1 MEDYQKQI
9 AAIFLDNRIRLLTK
23 SQGALTQQHIA
34 ALRASMLKDQRLL
47 KYLIEL
53 CLLCDF
59 IEEAIGIFR
68 NDYTKLVDGALN
80 VTGTLRFL
88 MQNAGIV
95 AETNGMD
102 WDCKYKSM
110 INVDV
115 KSKDYEQVLLWLRG
129 KDVQSSDLTVNSLGL
144 SRKVVDTRSVNNQS
158 AHDIKVQLQS
168 DIGISSALKSSSHLA
183 ERGSTPKQ
191 RRQQAKRNLPSD
203 LENDLY
209 NDEEEEVVSDFNT
222 PSAIDTKKQEQLKVV
237 EEAKSYDYS
246 RAPPV
251 DSSSWKSPFHSLSS
265 IIPSFWKSSSSQ
277 PSRINKSDEIFSKSG
292 RKKLRMVNTNAKMQ
306 QQSIPEVDDSSEL
319 QTQENSQI
327 LDGLNELTVV
337 EGDDDD
343 SLLVENQKSVGDI
356 EQPSSTKSV
365 RKSPSRGS
373 KSPRKIGNSLLLGTS
388 SPAMQ
393 QQQSSTRRVTRSQ
406 SPAKLSHDD
415 VNSERDMVETEV
427 KSDLQ
432 QSDGD
437 TILHLSAKFKSP
449 AVKKI
454 SELQQKS
461 SPQQY
466 QDSSQPSAGSSASP
480 GRKSPSRSPPR
491 KTKLGG
497 YNSSPKAPDVRP
509 YTNSPD
515 KPLPQRKRLPIRAS
529 LNAEQ
534 KNEDASGTPE
544 QQKEQT
550 YQKKGKGE
558 GRSKTESPKRQR
570 VHSTPHPRRG
580 RGASVENLVDQTP
593 KSSRPVETPPS
604 MRMVTRSM
612 RKRQASS
619 LSQTDDSQDGDE

>member
-1 MEDYQKQI
+1 MEDYKKQI

-34 ALRASMLKDQRLL
+34 ALRASLLKDQRLL
-47 KYLIEL
+47 KHLIEF
-53 CLLCDF
+53 CLLCEF
-59 IEEAIGIFR
+59 IEEAIGIYR

-80 VTGTLRFL
+80 VTGTLRFM

-110 INVDV
+110 INLDV
-115 KSKDYEQVLLWLRG
+115 KSKDYEQVLMWLRG
-129 KDVQSSDLTVNSLGL
+129 KEVESADLTVKSLGL
-144 SRKVVDTRSVNNQS
+144 SRKVVDSRSVNTQS
-158 AHDIKVQLQS
+158 AHDIKLQLWS
-168 DIGISSALKSSSHLA
+168 DIGNSSALKSSSHLA
-183 ERGSTPKQ
+183 YRGSTPKQ

-203 LENDLY
+203 LEDNQY

-222 PSAIDTKKQEQLKVV
+222 PSAIDAKKQEQLKVV

-246 RAPPV
+246 KAPPV
-251 DSSSWKSPFHSLSS
+251 DFSSWKSPFHSLSS

-277 PSRINKSDEIFSKSG
+277 PYRINKSDEIFSKSG
-292 RKKLRMVNTNAKMQ
+292 RKKLRMVNSSAKMQ

-319 QTQENSQI
+319 QTQESSQI
-327 LDGLNELTVV
+327 LDGLNEQTVV

-343 SLLVENQKSVGDI
+343 SLLVENQQSVGDI
-356 EQPSSTKSV
+356 EQPSATKSG

-393 QQQSSTRRVTRSQ
+393 QQSSTRRVTRSQ

-415 VNSERDMVETEV
+415 VNSEGDMVETEV
-427 KSDLQ
+427 KTDLQ

-461 SPQQY
+461 SPQQQ
-466 QDSSQPSAGSSASP
+466 QDSSQPSAGSSSSP

-515 KPLPQRKRLPIRAS
+515 KPLPQRKRLPIRTS
-529 LNAEQ
+529 LNAEK

-550 YQKKGKGE
+550 QQKKGKGE

-580 RGASVENLVDQTP
+580 RGASVENFVDQTP

-604 MRMVTRSM
+604 MHMVTRSM